1 MEVNI
6 KLMSYKLQLFLESG
20 HLHRHNVCILW
31 GSENP
36 HAIVKNPKLSM
47 WCALFRDC
55 LNGSFVST

>member
-1 MEVNI
+1 M

-31 GSENP
+31 GRENP
-36 HAIVKNPKLSM
+36 HAIVKNPKLRM